1 MEENMSVL
9 DDTVVQQFLDEDDGG
24 PVVMLNLLK
33 FVPDGGAAKYQS
45 YIENF
50 ETTGVKQRYGVE
62 IVYGGVGAPPLAADG
77 RTWDMVALIRYP
89 SRRHFAEMIL
99 DPDYVK
105 FEHLRTEAV
114 EAAVLQPTT
123 PAL

>member
-1 MEENMSVL
+1 MSVL
-9 DDTVVQQFLDEDDGG
+9 DDAAVQEFLAADDGN

-33 FVPDGGAAKYQS
+33 FVPGTGAAKYRS
-45 YIENF
+45 YIEKF
-50 ETTGVKQRYGVE
+50 ESTGVKERYGVE

-89 SRRHFAEMIL
+89 SRRHFAEMIV
-99 DPDYVK
+99 DADYLE